1 MVFQKI
7 TYVHNMNLSRT
18 SFDETW
24 TLFLDRDGVINTR
37 IIGDYIVK
45 WEQFEFID
53 GVLEALAHFSQL
65 FHRIVIV
72 TNQQGIG
79 KGLHTEPELEQL
91 HAKMLAVIT
100 ESGGRVDAIYY
111 SPYLAHE
118 NDPSRKPNIGMAL
131 QAKKDFPEIAFDK
144 SIMVGDTQSDME
156 FGRNAGMKTVFIGK
170 GNKNSQT
177 NLIDWE
183 FPSLAALSAAL
194 S

>member
-1 MVFQKI
+1 MS
-7 TYVHNMNLSRT
+7 LSRT

-37 IIGDYIVK
+37 IVDDYIVK

-53 GVLEALAHFSQL
+53 GVLEALAHFDQL
-65 FHRIVIV
+65 FRRIVIV

-79 KGLHTEPELEQL
+79 KGLHTEQELNQL
-91 HAKMLAVIT
+91 HSNMLHSIKSA
-100 ESGGRVDAIYY
+100 GGRIDAIYF
-111 SPYLAHE
+111 SPFLAKA

-131 QAKKDFPEIAFDK
+131 QAKNDFPEIDFHK

-156 FGRNAGMKTVFIGK
+156 FGRNAGMKTVFIGQAK
-170 GNKNSQT
+170 KNSQT

-194 S
+194 Y